1 MTKKQTTK
9 RSTDEMING
18 AVDRQQSWLSNRR
31 AFTRAFLRR
40 FNVFN
45 KHENEQ
51 KQEKQKVAAEAHKTN
66 KSVLAEYWFP
76 IMCACFVVAIAVF
89 VMLFKVN
96 TPVKVIVPDIPE
108 PIIKPVEKTPDV
120 SEQVVVEGPT
130 FDLVRIDKMG
140 NIVIAGRTNAETN
153 ISVVINKKVVATE
166 HTNDKGEFVY
176 SPASKLKPGNYV
188 VSLIDIDKD
197 LKSKDSVF
205 LYVPENDYEKS
216 VSLLMTENGN
226 KVLQAPD
233 VSNKDLTV
241 SKIDY
246 LSNGRIVV
254 TGKAIPRLR
263 VSVTLNDKYIGSARV
278 SDYRT
283 FGFGADIK
291 KLQSGQEYKINVR
304 LHDDEGNTIKDIEHK
319 FIMPEMTGCEDTFYT
334 VRRGDSLWVISRNFL
349 RKGALFS
356 MIADCNDIENPNL
369 IFPKQVLQ
377 IPVSD

>member
-1 MTKKQTTK
+1 MTRKQTTK

-51 KQEKQKVAAEAHKTN
+51 KQEKQKAVAEAHRTN

-89 VMLFKVN
+89 VMLFKIN
-96 TPVKVIVPDIPE
+96 TPVKVIVPNIPE
-108 PIIKPVEKTPDV
+108 PIIKPVEKTEPVAVDNP
-120 SEQVVVEGPT
+120 S
-130 FDLVRIDKMG
+130 FDLVRIDKAG
-140 NIVIAGRTNAETN
+140 NIVVAGRTQSETN
-153 ISVVINKKVVATE
+153 VSILINKKVVATE
-166 HTNDKGEFVY
+166 HTNAKGEFVY

-188 VSLIDIDKD
+188 VSLIDTDKD
-197 LKSKDSVF
+197 VKSKDSVF
-205 LYVPENDYEKS
+205 LYVPENDYSKS
-216 VSLLMTENGN
+216 VSLLMTEDGN
-226 KVLQAPD
+226 KILQAPEGAA
-233 VSNKDLTV
+233 KDLTV

-254 TGKAIPRLR
+254 TGRAIPRLR
-263 VSVTLNDKYIGSARV
+263 VSLALNDKYIGSARV

-283 FGFGADIK
+283 FGFGADVK
-291 KLQSGQEYKINVR
+291 KLQSGKEYKINVR
-304 LHDDEGNTIKDIEHK
+304 LHDDEGKTIENIEHK
-319 FIMPEMTGCEDTFYT
+319 FIMPEMTGCDDTFYT

-349 RKGALFS
+349 RKGVLFS
-356 MIADCNDIENPNL
+356 VIADCNDIKNPDL

-377 IPVSD
+377 IPVTD

>member
-1 MTKKQTTK
+1 MTRKQTTK

-51 KQEKQKVAAEAHKTN
+51 KQEKQKAVAEAHRTN

-89 VMLFKVN
+89 VMLFKIN
-96 TPVKVIVPDIPE
+96 TPVKVIVPNIPE
-108 PIIKPVEKTPDV
+108 PIIKPVEKTE
-120 SEQVVVEGPT
+120 SVVVDNPT

-140 NIVIAGRTNAETN
+140 NIVVAGRTQSESNVS
-153 ISVVINKKVVATE
+153 ILINKKVVATE
-166 HTNDKGEFVY
+166 HTNTKGEFVY

-188 VSLIDIDKD
+188 VSLIDTDKD
-197 LKSKDSVF
+197 VKSKDSVF
-205 LYVPENDYEKS
+205 LYVPENDYSKS
-216 VSLLMTENGN
+216 VSLLMTEDGN
-226 KVLQAPD
+226 KILQAPEGAA
-233 VSNKDLTV
+233 KDLTV

-254 TGKAIPRLR
+254 TGRAIPRLR
-263 VSVTLNDKYIGSARV
+263 VSLTLNDKYIGSARV

-283 FGFGADIK
+283 FGFGADVK
-291 KLQSGQEYKINVR
+291 KLQSGKEYKINVR
-304 LHDDEGNTIKDIEHK
+304 LHDDEGKTIENIEHK
-319 FIMPEMTGCEDTFYT
+319 FIMPEMTGCDDTFYT

-356 MIADCNDIENPNL
+356 LIADCNDIENPNL

-377 IPVSD
+377 IPVND

>member
-1 MTKKQTTK
+1 MTRKQTTK

-51 KQEKQKVAAEAHKTN
+51 KQEKQKVAAEAHRTN

-108 PIIKPVEKTPDV
+108 PIIKPVEKT
-120 SEQVVVEGPT
+120 EQVVDVPT

-140 NIVIAGRTNAETN
+140 NIVVAGRTPKEANVS
-153 ISVVINKKVVATE
+153 ILINKKVVATE
-166 HTNDKGEFVY
+166 HTNTKGEFVY

-197 LKSKDSVF
+197 VKSKDSVF
-205 LYVPENDYEKS
+205 LYVPENDFSKS
-216 VSLLMTENGN
+216 VSLLMTEDGN
-226 KVLQAPD
+226 KILQAPEGAT
-233 VSNKDLTV
+233 KDLTV

-254 TGKAIPRLR
+254 TGRAIPRLR
-263 VSVTLNDKYIGSARV
+263 VSLTLNDKYIGSARV

-283 FGFGADIK
+283 FGFGADVE
-291 KLQSGQEYKINVR
+291 KLQSGKEYKINVR
-304 LHDDEGNTIKDIEHK
+304 LHDDEGKTIENIEHK
-319 FIMPEMTGCEDTFYT
+319 FIMPEMTGCDDTFYT